1 MPKLEIYKVKDKNES
16 HYISKKKI
24 FNLPYRLLIIGKSQ
38 RSGKSNYLVNLLL
51 RPEFYLN
58 DFEGTDIYIISPSI
72 DSDLK
77 LKTLA
82 EQKDIP
88 EENLFDNYDE
98 MDVEGIYE
106 FVEDNFN
113 EAVRNKEKPVQSLI
127 IFDDMS
133 FSGALKKKKN
143 GILAKIFSNGRHI
156 NLSCIV
162 TAQRYSD
169 VLPAARSNAS
179 GVILFSLNDAELEL
193 VSKDHSYITMKT
205 FKTLFRQNTKLKHDT
220 FIINYDNELEELYLN
235 KNYEQI
241 EIPEDEYRHNRKL
254 DKQLEQHKTNE

>member
-16 HYISKKKI
+16 HYINKKNI
-24 FNLPYRLLIIGKSQ
+24 FNLPFRLLIIGKSQ

-58 DFEGTDIYIISPSI
+58 DFDGDNIFIISPSI
-72 DSDLK
+72 QSDLK
-77 LKTLA
+77 LKTLSQ
-82 EQKDIP
+82 QKDIP
-88 EENLFDNYDE
+88 DDNLFEKYNETDIE
-98 MDVEGIYE
+98 AIYE
-106 FVEDNFN
+106 FVEDDFN
-113 EAVRNKEKPVQSLI
+113 DAVRNKEKPKQSLI

-133 FSGALKKKKN
+133 FSGELKKKKN
-143 GILAKIFSNGRHI
+143 GILSKIFSNGRHI

-169 VLPAARSNAS
+169 ILPAARSNAS
-179 GVILFSLNDAELEL
+179 GVILFSINDAELEL

-235 KNYEQI
+235 KNYEKI
-241 EIPEDEYRHNRKL
+241 ELPEDEFRHNRKL
-254 DKQLEQHKTNE
+254 DKQIEQHKN